1 MRAGQ
6 LKHRI
11 TLLTYTTTGRDSMG
25 QPIKGWSENPPIWAN
40 VRFISGREFVRA
52 DKETAE
58 ATASIRIR
66 SRAVT
71 TDMCVRYKGVLYD
84 IRAVLPA
91 ASGDFIDL
99 AVAEVKAA
107 P

>member
-11 TLLTYTTTGRDSMG
+11 TLLTYTATGRDGMG
-25 QPIKGWSENPPIWAN
+25 QPIKGWTEAPPIWAD

-52 DKETAE
+52 DKETSE

-66 SRAVT
+66 TRPVT
-71 TDMCVRYKGVLYD
+71 TAMRVRYKGVLYD
-84 IRAVLPA
+84 IKAVLPGT
-91 ASGDFIDL
+91 SGEFVDL
-99 AVAEVKAA
+99 AVTEVR
-107 P
+107 PP

>member
-1 MRAGQ
+1 MALDKQ
-6 LKHRI
+6 I

-25 QPIKGWSENPPIWAN
+25 QPIKGWSENPPIWAD

-66 SRAVT
+66 SRAVNT
-71 TDMCVRYKGVLYD
+71 AMRVRYKGVLYD
-84 IRAVLPA
+84 IRAALPA
-91 ASGDFIDL
+91 ASGEFIDL
-99 AVAEVKAA
+99 AVAEVKAS

>member
-71 TDMCVRYKGVLYD
+71 TDMRVRYKGVLYD
-84 IRAVLPA
+84 IRAVLPV
-91 ASGDFIDL
+91 ASGEFIDL
-99 AVAEVKAA
+99 AVAEVKAS